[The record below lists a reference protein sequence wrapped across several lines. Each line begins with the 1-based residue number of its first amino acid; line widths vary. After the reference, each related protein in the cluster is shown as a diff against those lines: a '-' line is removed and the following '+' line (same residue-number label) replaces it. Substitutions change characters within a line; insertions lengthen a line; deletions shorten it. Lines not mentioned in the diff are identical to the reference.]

1 MSHEHEHAPNCGCE
15 EDHGSQIVLFQ
26 GDSITDCFRDHDDP
40 GSLGTGYVML
50 ISAWYQ
56 ALHPGAPVA
65 FVNRGISGNRVKDLA
80 ARWDADCL
88 EIGPALVTI
97 LIGINDT
104 WRRYD
109 SNDPTPVEAFEDAY
123 YDVLNRTIESTD
135 AQIVL
140 MEPFSLPVPD
150 DRKAW
155 REDLDPKI
163 QSVRHLAREFGA
175 MLIPLDGIFAQASSK
190 REPAFWTPDGVHP
203 SPCRACVDRAGMAG
217 RSARRESAGLMR
229 CRRAHGCARRR

>member
-1 MSHEHEHAPNCGCE
+1 MTHEHGPDCGCE
-15 EDHGSQIVLFQ
+15 DSPGSQIILFQ
-26 GDSITDCFRDHDDP
+26 GDSITDCGRDYNDP
-40 GSLGTGYVML
+40 ASLGTGYPML
-50 ISAWYQ
+50 IAAWYQ
-56 ALHPGAPVA
+56 ALHPGAPVT
-65 FVNRGISGNRVKDLA
+65 FINRGVGGNRVKDLQ

-88 EIGPALVTI
+88 ELEPALVSI

-123 YDVLNRTIESTD
+123 HDILNRTLESTD

-140 MEPFSLPVPD
+140 IEPFVLPVPD

-175 MLIPLDGIFAQASSK
+175 LLIPMDGLFAQASSK
-190 REPAFWTPDGVHP
+190 RDPDFWAPDGVHP
-203 SPCRACVDRAGMAG
+203 SLAGHALIAQTWLDTVLDIKTQG
-217 RSARRESAGLMR
+217 
-229 CRRAHGCARRR
+229 